1 MVCWHRIPASD
12 TTDAPPTPNQLGD
25 LPIENLTQTAEEN
38 GVVII
43 AWNRDEGQFDGL
55 SGWCNGDIPVTVVN
69 MGVDVDRRRFNLGHE
84 LGHLL
89 MQTAEEQSESL
100 AHRR

>member
-1 MVCWHRIPASD
+1 
-12 TTDAPPTPNQLGD
+12 LGD